1 MLRLTNDRRN
11 RIQSDYA
18 WQEVI
23 SMTPEQLED
32 FAYGAIQEK
41 LDSLSPKE
49 LIAFVDA
56 YRPEI
61 IERHYA

>member
-1 MLRLTNDRRN
+1 MLRLTNDRRD
-11 RIQSDYA
+11 RIQTEYA
-18 WQEVI
+18 WQRVI

-32 FAYGAIQEK
+32 FAYNAIQEK

-49 LIAFVDA
+49 LIAFVGS